1 MAHNELYLAWLND
14 AYSLEQS
21 LTQVLERHVADAKD
35 YPQVQARMQQHLE
48 ETRRHAELVESCIQR
63 LGSDTSKLKSGLA
76 TVTGAVQGMTTVA
89 AKDDLIKNALA
100 DYSSEHLEIA
110 SYTSLISAAQAMGD
124 QETASICQQ
133 ILREEEAM
141 QLWLAQQIPLI
152 TQEMLQ
158 IQAREHGG

>member
-124 QETASICQQ
+124 LETASICQQ
-133 ILREEEAM
+133 ILRDEEAM
-141 QLWLAQQIPLI
+141 QSWLAQQIPLI

-158 IQAREHGG
+158 IQAREHGQ

>member
-48 ETRRHAELVESCIQR
+48 ETRRHAELVKSCIER

-76 TVTGAVQGMTTVA
+76 TVTGAVQGMTTVV

-110 SYTSLISAAQAMGD
+110 SYTSLISAAQTMGD
-124 QETASICQQ
+124 LETVSICQQ
-133 ILREEEAM
+133 ILRDEEAM
-141 QLWLAQQIPLI
+141 QSWLAQQIPLI

-158 IQAREHGG
+158 IQAREHGR

>member
-48 ETRRHAELVESCIQR
+48 ETRRHAELVKSCIQR

-76 TVTGAVQGMTTVA
+76 TVTGAVQGMTTAA

-100 DYSSEHLEIA
+100 DYSAEHLEIA
-110 SYTSLISAAQAMGD
+110 SYTSLISAAQTMGD
-124 QETASICQQ
+124 LETASICQQ
-133 ILREEEAM
+133 ILRDEEAM
-141 QLWLAQQIPLI
+141 QSWLAQQIPLI

-158 IQAREHGG
+158 IQAREHGQ